1 MVTGFKMFPR
11 TNTHNSKIKATF
23 AKLIYKII
31 IDDIHTLLFAPLS
44 MLRKIA
50 RNLEKYVTQGIGRIV
65 HGVVSPKT
73 SSTGR
78 GQTAVSTGPRYAHMG
93 CAFPVLSNIP

>member
-1 MVTGFKMFPR
+1 MVTGFKMFQH
-11 TNTHNSKIKATF
+11 TNTHNSEIKATF

-31 IDDIHTLLFAPLS
+31 IDDTMHTPLFAPLS

-50 RNLEKYVTQGIGRIV
+50 RNLEKYVTQGRIV

-78 GQTAVSTGPRYAHMG
+78 EQTAVSTGPR
-93 CAFPVLSNIP
+93 C

>member
-1 MVTGFKMFPR
+1 MFQR
-11 TNTHNSKIKATF
+11 TNTHNSKIKANF

-31 IDDIHTLLFAPLS
+31 IDDIHTPLFAPLS

-50 RNLEKYVTQGIGRIV
+50 RNLEKYVTQARIV
-65 HGVVSPKT
+65 HGMVSPKT

-78 GQTAVSTGPRYAHMG
+78 G
-93 CAFPVLSNIP
+93 